1 MPVTEVSNLR
11 IARRR
16 FVVGVLAAGVLRAQ
30 SEDVSHETLFEVLA
44 RFTSAL
50 SEGNSEGAIE
60 NLDTSV
66 PAMGV
71 LARQL
76 RDLVAVGEIS
86 CLVDPLEW
94 PDHKAVL
101 LDWLLE
107 IRAPELVGGLKRKRE
122 KLTCRFVKK
131 GKKWKI
137 ASLEPVEF
145 FKSDTN

>member
-1 MPVTEVSNLR
+1 MPVTAVSN
-11 IARRR
+11 ARRQ
-16 FVVGVLAAGVLRAQ
+16 FLLGVLAAGISRAQ
-30 SEDVSHETLFEVLA
+30 SEDVSHETLLEVLA

-50 SEGNSEGAIE
+50 SEGNAEGAIG

-71 LARQL
+71 LARRL

-86 CLVDPLEW
+86 CLLDPLEW
-94 PDHKAVL
+94 PDHKAVV

-137 ASLEPVEF
+137 ASLEPAEF
-145 FKSDTN
+145 FKADLN

>member
-1 MPVTEVSNLR
+1 MRV
-11 IARRR
+11 ARRR
-16 FVVGVLAAGVLRAQ
+16 FLIGSLAAGVAWAQ
-30 SEDVSHETLFEVLA
+30 SEDVSHETLLEVLA
-44 RFTSAL
+44 RFTAAL
-50 SEGNSEGAIE
+50 SEGNAEGAIE
-60 NLDTSV
+60 NLDTSA

-86 CLVDPLEW
+86 CLLDPLEW
-94 PDHKAVL
+94 PEHKTVV

>member
-1 MPVTEVSNLR
+1 MRV
-11 IARRR
+11 ARRR
-16 FVVGVLAAGVLRAQ
+16 FLIGSLAAGVAGAQ
-30 SEDVSHETLFEVLA
+30 SEDVSHETLLEVLA
-44 RFTSAL
+44 RFTSSL
-50 SEGNSEGAIE
+50 SEGNAEGAIE

-86 CLVDPLEW
+86 CLLDPLEW
-94 PDHKAVL
+94 PEHKAVV

-145 FKSDTN
+145 FKADS

>member
-1 MPVTEVSNLR
+1 MPVTAVSN
-11 IARRR
+11 ARRQ
-16 FVVGVLAAGVLRAQ
+16 FLLGVLAAGISRAQ
-30 SEDVSHETLFEVLA
+30 SEDVSHETLLEVLA

-50 SEGNSEGAIE
+50 SEGNAEAAIG

-71 LARQL
+71 LARRL

-86 CLVDPLEW
+86 CLLDPLEW
-94 PDHKAVL
+94 PDHKAVV

-137 ASLEPVEF
+137 ASLEPAEF
-145 FKSDTN
+145 FKADLN

>member
-1 MPVTEVSNLR
+1 MGV
-11 IARRR
+11 ARRQ
-16 FVVGVLAAGVLRAQ
+16 FLIGVLAAGASQAQ
-30 SEDVSHETLFEVLA
+30 SEDVSHETLLEVLA
-44 RFTSAL
+44 RFTAAL
-50 SEGNSEGAIE
+50 SEGNAEGAIE
-60 NLDTSV
+60 TLDTSV
-66 PAMGV
+66 PALGV

-76 RDLVAVGEIS
+76 RDLIAVGELS
-86 CLVDPLEW
+86 CLLDPLEW
-94 PDHKAVL
+94 PDYKAVV

-145 FKSDTN
+145 FKADS

>member
-1 MPVTEVSNLR
+1 MPVTGVSR
-11 IARRR
+11 RQIA
-16 FVVGVLAAGVLRAQ
+16 VGLFATLACHAQ
-30 SEDVSHETLFEVLA
+30 SDDVSHETLLEVLA

-50 SEGNSEGAIE
+50 SEGNPEGAIE
-60 NLDTSV
+60 MLDMSV

-86 CLVDPLEW
+86 CLLDPMEW
-94 PDHKAVL
+94 PDHKTVV

-137 ASLEPVEF
+137 ASLEPLAF

>member
-1 MPVTEVSNLR
+1 MPVTAVSN
-11 IARRR
+11 ARRQ
-16 FVVGVLAAGVLRAQ
+16 FLVGLLAAGISRAQ
-30 SEDVSHETLFEVLA
+30 SEDVSHETLLEVLA
-44 RFTSAL
+44 RFTSSL
-50 SEGNSEGAIE
+50 SEGNAEGAIG
-60 NLDTSV
+60 NLDMSV

-71 LARQL
+71 LARRL

-86 CLVDPLEW
+86 CLLDPLEW
-94 PDHKAVL
+94 PDHKAVV

-137 ASLEPVEF
+137 ASLEPAEF
-145 FKSDTN
+145 FKADLN